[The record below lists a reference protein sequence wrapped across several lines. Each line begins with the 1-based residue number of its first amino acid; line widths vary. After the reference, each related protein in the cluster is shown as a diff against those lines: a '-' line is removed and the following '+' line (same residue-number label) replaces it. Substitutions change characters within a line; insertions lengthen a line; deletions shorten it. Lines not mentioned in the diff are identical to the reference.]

1 MLTQTGPSARSGS
14 RSAVRDFPA
23 VRCGRS
29 SFAVVAKAFGMKGG
43 ERSFAAGAQLAKRYE
58 KADVR
63 QYVTLLTAENASEKK
78 GPTATIYQ

>member
-1 MLTQTGPSARSGS
+1 MQ
-14 RSAVRDFPA
+14 DFPA

-29 SFAVVAKAFGMKGG
+29 VCAEIARAFGMKGG
-43 ERSFAAGAQLAKRYE
+43 GRSFAAGAQLAKRYE

-63 QYVTLLTAENASEKK
+63 QYVTLLTAENGSEKK